1 MQSLIRNNFVVIVT
15 PLSLITLSSNA
26 CKSNK
31 WFCIQSYPEH
41 CISSINICSSHF
53 HWFFFSLNDFIASN
67 DIFVPYA
74 SRVKWVSYM
83 LLCLHDFPAA
93 VVQTSGE
100 FRIICTHIF
109 IWLQS
114 IFICIAFLFYRKQRH
129 IPRFPIAYIS
139 VISFLLLSM
148 CGCVC
153 VSVCLDL
160 APSLFISICCF
171 YIWNTVFLG
180 RMNIYHNRTHALSFW
195 FFFASL

>member
-1 MQSLIRNNFVVIVT
+1 MRANQINDFAYNLILNTV
-15 PLSLITLSSNA
+15 SHQLIFAHL
-26 CKSNK
+26 
-31 WFCIQSYPEH
+31 
-41 CISSINICSSHF
+41 ISTD
-53 HWFFFSLNDFIASN
+53 FFFSLNDFIASN

-100 FRIICTHIF
+100 FWIICKHIF

-153 VSVCLDL
+153 ECVSGSGSFTIYLNL
-160 APSLFISICCF
+160 LFLYMEYC
-171 YIWNTVFLG
+171 VFRSYEHLP
-180 RMNIYHNRTHALSFW
+180 
-195 FFFASL
+195 